1 MRPGRGLTFRS
12 ARPGSAPR
20 SPAVPRLRKAEGQ
33 ELGRP
38 GRCRAPREPM
48 GAQGGAGLAAAA
60 GGARTAGMDGE
71 RLASGSSELAVGE
84 SPRGGAPIPGGS
96 GSCSLLQADV
106 LDLDE
111 DEDDLEVFSK
121 VRAGDVAANVE
132 GAARP
137 GKVPG

>member
-1 MRPGRGLTFRS
+1 MGTGRPH
-12 ARPGSAPR
+12 R
-20 SPAVPRLRKAEGQ
+20 SPAPARRRGLPQFRVCARPRGRSWAGQGGAGRLRSQWA
-33 ELGRP
+33 
-38 GRCRAPREPM
+38 RA
-48 GAQGGAGLAAAA
+48 GGAGLAAAA
-60 GGARTAGMDGE
+60 GWARTAGMDGE

-84 SPRGGAPIPGGS
+84 SPRGGAPIPSGS

-121 VRAGDVAANVE
+121 VRAGDVAMAVA
-132 GAARP
+132 GTACP

>member
-1 MRPGRGLTFRS
+1 MQGAAGANGR
-12 ARPGSAPR
+12 
-20 SPAVPRLRKAEGQ
+20 AE
-33 ELGRP
+33 
-38 GRCRAPREPM
+38 
-48 GAQGGAGLAAAA
+48 GGAGLAAAA

-121 VRAGDVAANVE
+121 VRAGDVAAAVA

-137 GKVPG
+137 GKVPA